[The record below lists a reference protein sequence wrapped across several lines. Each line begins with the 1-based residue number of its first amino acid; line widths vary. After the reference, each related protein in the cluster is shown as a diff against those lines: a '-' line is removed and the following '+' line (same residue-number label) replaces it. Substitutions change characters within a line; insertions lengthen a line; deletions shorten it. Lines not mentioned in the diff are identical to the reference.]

1 MGLFERGLQNELEAF
16 MRQDIRISV
25 IGDTSKLPRN
35 LRELI
40 NKAEVATTNNSR
52 LHLVVAVNYS
62 GQYDVVQA
70 CRKISQKVKEGLIE
84 ADDIDEFLMEQEL
97 ETKCTDFPCP
107 DLLIRT
113 SGELRISNFLL
124 WQLAY
129 TELFFV
135 ESFWP
140 DFGETEFI
148 EALCSFQK
156 RRRRYGRRLS

>member
-1 MGLFERGLQNELEAF
+1 M
-16 MRQDIRISV
+16 

-35 LRELI
+35 LHELI
-40 NKAEVATTNNSR
+40 NKAEMVTTNNSG

-70 CRKISQKVKEGLIE
+70 CRKISKKVKEGLIE
-84 ADDIDEFLMEQEL
+84 PEDIDEFLMEQEL
-97 ETKCTDFPCP
+97 ETECTDFPCP

-113 SGELRISNFLL
+113 SGELRISDFFL

-140 DFGETEFI
+140 DFGEAEFI
-148 EALCSFQK
+148 EALSSFQK
-156 RRRRYGRRLS
+156 RQRRYGRRLS